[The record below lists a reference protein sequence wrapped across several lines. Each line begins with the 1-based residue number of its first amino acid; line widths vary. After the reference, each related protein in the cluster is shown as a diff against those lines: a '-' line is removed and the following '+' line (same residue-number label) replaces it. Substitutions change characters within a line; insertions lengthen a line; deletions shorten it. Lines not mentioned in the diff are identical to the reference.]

1 MNLGYILQVLLA
13 LFFFAVGLCV
23 SQVSVIHFNSEWNS
37 DNSFN
42 INELNDCEKS
52 DVVICDSPELKD
64 KHKILSVPTIIIFDN
79 GNDIARIEAK
89 IMMHLF
95 ATSKEKHKE
104 IQKEIEKIHLAKFE

>member
-1 MNLGYILQVLLA
+1 MNLGYILHVLLA

-42 INELNDCEKS
+42 IKELNDCEKS

-64 KHKILSVPTIIIFDN
+64 KHKILSVPTVIIFDN
-79 GNDIARIEAK
+79 GNEIARFEAN
-89 IMMHLF
+89 IMMQLE
-95 ATSKEKHKE
+95 ATRKE

>member
-1 MNLGYILQVLLA
+1 MNLGYMLQILIS

-64 KHKILSVPTIIIFDN
+64 KHKILSVPTVIIFDN
-79 GNDIARIEAK
+79 GNEIARFEAN
-89 IMMHLF
+89 IMMQLE
-95 ATSKEKHKE
+95 ATRKE

>member
-1 MNLGYILQVLLA
+1 MNLGYILHVLLA
-13 LFFFAVGLCV
+13 LIFFAVGLCM

-64 KHKILSVPTIIIFDN
+64 KHKILSVPTVIIFDN
-79 GNDIARIEAK
+79 GNEIARFEAN
-89 IMMHLF
+89 IMMQLE
-95 ATSKEKHKE
+95 ATRKE

>member
-1 MNLGYILQVLLA
+1 MNLGYILHFLLA
-13 LFFFAVGLCV
+13 LFFFDVGLCMY
-23 SQVSVIHFNSEWNS
+23 QVSVIHFNREWNS

-42 INELNDCEKS
+42 IDELNDCEKS

-79 GNDIARIEAK
+79 GNEITRFEAN
-89 IMMHLF
+89 IMMQLE
-95 ATSKEKHKE
+95 ATRKE